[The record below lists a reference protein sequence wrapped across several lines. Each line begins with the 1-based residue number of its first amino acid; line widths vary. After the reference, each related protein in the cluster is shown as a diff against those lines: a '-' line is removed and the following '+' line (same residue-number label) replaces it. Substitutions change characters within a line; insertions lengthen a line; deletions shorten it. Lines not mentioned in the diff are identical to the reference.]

1 MTEEQVT
8 KLAEIAGLT
17 IDPAHM
23 PGVARNLD
31 ILLAQ
36 AAVLAEAPVAQIVE
50 PAPVYRP

>member
-1 MTEEQVT
+1 MTEDQVV
-8 KLAEIAGLT
+8 KLAEVAGLT

-36 AAVLAEAPVAQIVE
+36 AAVLAQAPVGQMVE